1 MTAPQLELRATAYSV
16 VDGVA
21 TVTLARPHRNNAWTG
36 RMHTEYRHLLQTA
49 EDDPSVRVIV
59 VTGEGRAFCV
69 GGDAQALG
77 GHAERGGYDAG
88 TPPDLDNPGYGVDP
102 AFDADFAFQLAMET
116 PIIAKVN
123 GAAAG
128 VGLAAV
134 LFADLR
140 FAASGIRMTTAH
152 GRLALAAEYG
162 MSWVLPRLVG
172 RTRAADLLLSSRKF
186 TSDEVADWGIFNR
199 VVPKDELD
207 GVVADYASMLATA
220 VAPASLRATKRQL
233 AMDLLR
239 SLAESVDDANVRL
252 DSMMSSRD
260 YREGVLALTEKRAPS
275 FEDR

>member
-1 MTAPQLELRATAYSV
+1 MNSPSLELRTTTYEVA
-16 VDGVA
+16 DGVA
-21 TVTLARPHRNNAWTG
+21 TVTLARPLRNNAWTG

-49 EDDPSVRVIV
+49 EDDPGVRVIV
-59 VTGEGRAFCV
+59 LTGEGRAFCV
-69 GGDAQALG
+69 GGDAQALD

-88 TPPDLDNPGYGVDP
+88 TPPELDHPGYGLDP

-140 FAASGIRMTTAH
+140 FAAAGIRMTTAH
-152 GRLALAAEYG
+152 GKLALAAEFG
-162 MSWVLPRLVG
+162 MSWLLPLLIG
-172 RTRAADLLLSSRKF
+172 RTRATDLLLSSRKF
-186 TSDEVADWGIFNR
+186 TSDEVADWGLFNQ
-199 VVPKDELD
+199 VVPAGELD
-207 GVVADYASMLATA
+207 GVVDSYARMLATE

-233 AMDLLR
+233 ALDLTR
-239 SLAESVDDANVRL
+239 SLAASVDDAAVRL
-252 DSMMSSRD
+252 DSMMSSQD
-260 YREGVLALTEKRAPS
+260 YREGVTALMEKRPPR

>member
-1 MTAPQLELRATAYSV
+1 MTTPTLELHATTYAV
-16 VDGVA
+16 HDGVA
-21 TVTLARPHRNNAWTG
+21 TMTLARPHRHNAWTG

-49 EDDPSVRVIV
+49 EDDPAVRVVV

-69 GGDAQALG
+69 GGDAQALD

-88 TPPDLDNPGYGVDP
+88 TPPELDNPGYGLDP

-140 FAASGIRMTTAH
+140 FAATGVTMTTAH
-152 GRLALAAEYG
+152 GKLALAAEYG
-162 MSWVLPRLVG
+162 MSWLLPLLVG
-172 RTRAADLLLSSRKF
+172 RTRASDLLLSSRRF
-186 TSDEVADWGIFNR
+186 TSDEVADWGLFNR
-199 VVPKDELD
+199 VVAPDELD
-207 GVVADYASMLATA
+207 PVVDEYAAMLATQ

-233 AMDLLR
+233 ALDLLR

-260 YREGVLALTEKRAPS
+260 YREGVRALMEKRPAR
-275 FEDR
+275 FEDH